1 MKRFRIETL
10 SATTLYLL
18 QEATL
23 ILLFS
28 YFILAGGT
36 INGLLRF
43 RLRVTSHLLLFIIF
57 ALWLGYRFRR
67 QQRLT
72 RSPLDLP
79 IILFLSTQLV
89 TTILSTDPR
98 RSLSYLGLMAIY
110 TLSFYLLS
118 DLLVNGWPAELLVKC
133 LLITGAIVIGFGL
146 ADIVGWY
153 ASWWVLGGTA
163 HPLPPTQLR
172 IYSILGDANMMASFL
187 NLLIPLALVRMGS
200 TKARFSRLL
209 LALWLLGALIV
220 QFFTSSRGGWLG
232 IATAVAA
239 SVGLLIIAS
248 EGQDKIKT
256 WWRILKTRP
265 WLLLLARL
273 GIAVLVAG
281 GTWLGFRQLQ
291 HPSHGPILIARRDF
305 WLSAWHAFL
314 SSPLWG
320 TGPFTYGTQ
329 FTKYMPTPPRR
340 PYPHAHSYLVT
351 AAAETGLIGLAASG
365 WMALAIVVAFKRAWQ
380 SAGREHRLLMAGCSA
395 SLLGFSVHS
404 LVDNH
409 VGVPAIALAL
419 IATLALALN
428 DQQIPFLCHA
438 EPFDYTQ
445 DKLREASRLPKNET
459 LRFAQGDKREQV
471 AGMRVRMLLVP
482 GLLLA
487 VGLLWSDLAY
497 WPFIQGVQL
506 ANQEQ
511 WAQAAPLIDK
521 AARLDPYLAFY
532 QLQSGYVHGRLAAE
546 DRTHLEQAI
555 EQYERGIALEPDY
568 SLNHA
573 NLASLYWQAG
583 REEEALQQ
591 MQAAIHLAP
600 GESLYHLNLGYYYEQ
615 LGSDEDAT
623 REYQLFLSK
632 KPSLAEGSYWRQTSL
647 RQQAVEQWK
656 EANPTPTIPSPPR
669 SYGDYTRLGWQEL
682 GQKQPEKALAAF
694 QMALSLDDTRI
705 EAYHGLGAAYMAL
718 GDYEQARYY
727 LQAALNILTFS
738 MSGKM
743 GPLLTRGRL
752 AYLQGELDEAITSYE
767 LALGMV
773 EEYTIYGWGTLG
785 WSPYGHFLFQ
795 RESTAPDLLPQL
807 VRADITDRLAERY
820 LELGGW
826 YEEIGDQD
834 KAIETYRRVLAAVPD
849 FMAAARRLEELQ

>member
-10 SATTLYLL
+10 SPTTLYLL
-18 QEATL
+18 QEAAL

-43 RLRVTSHLLLFIIF
+43 RLRLISHLLLLTVF
-57 ALWLGYRFRR
+57 ALWLGYRLRR
-67 QQRLT
+67 RQRLT
-72 RSPLDLP
+72 RSALNLP
-79 IILFLSTQLV
+79 IVIFLLVQLG
-89 TTILSTDPR
+89 TAILSTDPR
-98 RSLSYLGLMAIY
+98 RSLGYLGLMAIY
-110 TLSFYLLS
+110 ALSFYFLS

-133 LLITGAIVIGFGL
+133 LLIVGAIVIGFGL
-146 ADIVGWY
+146 ADIAGWY
-153 ASWWVLGGTA
+153 IGWWALGGAA

-172 IYSILGDANMMASFL
+172 IYSILGDANMAASFL
-187 NLLIPLALVRMGS
+187 NLLIPLALVRIGS
-200 TKARFSRLL
+200 IKGRFPRLL
-209 LALWLLGALIV
+209 LVLWLLGALTV

-232 IATAVAA
+232 TAVAA
-239 SVGLLIIAS
+239 ASSVGLLVIAS
-248 EGQDKIKT
+248 GEPDRVKT
-256 WWRILKTRP
+256 WWRILETKP
-265 WLLLLARL
+265 WLLILMGL
-273 GIAVLVAG
+273 GIIALAAG
-281 GTWLGFRQLQ
+281 GAWLGLKQLQ
-291 HPSHGPILIARRDF
+291 HPSHGRILIARRDF
-305 WLSAWHAFL
+305 WLSAWYAFL

-329 FTKYMPTPPRR
+329 FMKYMPTPPRR

-351 AAAETGLIGLAASG
+351 TAAETGLIGLAASG
-365 WMALAIVVAFKRAWQ
+365 WMALAIVVAFKRTWQ
-380 SAGREHRLLMAGCSA
+380 SAGREHRLLMAGCGA
-395 SLLGFSVHS
+395 SLLGFGVHS

-428 DQQIPFLCHA
+428 DQL
-438 EPFDYTQ
+438 
-445 DKLREASRLPKNET
+445 
-459 LRFAQGDKREQV
+459 AQGSETKDQ
-471 AGMRVRMLLVP
+471 GPGIRVRMLLVP

-487 VGLLWSDLAY
+487 AGLFGSDLAY

-506 ANQEQ
+506 ANQGQ

-521 AARLDPYLAFY
+521 AVGLEPYFAFY
-532 QLQSGYVHGRLAAE
+532 QLQSGYVHGRLATE
-546 DRTHLEQAI
+546 DRTHLRQAI
-555 EQYERGIALEPDY
+555 EQYERGVALELYY

-591 MQAAIHLAP
+591 MKAAINLAP

-615 LGSDEDAT
+615 LGSKEDAAH
-623 REYQLFLSK
+623 EYQLFLTK
-632 KPSLAEGSYWRQTSL
+632 KPSLAEGSYWRQTPL

-656 EANPTPTIPSPPR
+656 EANPTPTTPSPPR
-669 SYGDYTRLGWQEL
+669 SYRDYTRLGWQEL

-694 QMALSLDDTRI
+694 QMALSLNEAQI

-718 GDYEQARYY
+718 GEYEQAEYY

-738 MSGKM
+738 IGEKM
-743 GPLLTRGRL
+743 GPLLTWGRL
-752 AYLQGELDEAITSYE
+752 AHLQGELDEAIISYE

-785 WSPYGHFLFQ
+785 WSPYGNFLFQ

-807 VRADITDRLAERY
+807 LRADITDHLAERY

-834 KAIETYRRVLAAVPD
+834 KAMETYRRVLAAVPD
-849 FMAAARRLEELQ
+849 FMAAAQRLEELQ

>member
-1 MKRFRIETL
+1 MKRFQIETL
-10 SATTLYLL
+10 GPTTLYLL
-18 QEATL
+18 QEAAL

-43 RLRVTSHLLLFIIF
+43 RLRVISHLLLFIIF
-57 ALWLGYRFRR
+57 ALWLGYRFRH
-67 QQRLT
+67 QQRLI

-79 IILFLSTQLV
+79 IILFLSAQLV

-110 TLSFYLLS
+110 AFSFYLLS
-118 DLLVNGWPAELLVKC
+118 DLLVNGWPGELLVKC
-133 LLITGAIVIGFGL
+133 LLIVGAIVIGFGL

-153 ASWWVLGGTA
+153 ASWWTLGGTA

-187 NLLIPLALVRMGS
+187 NLLIPLALVRIGS

-232 IATAVAA
+232 TATAVAA
-239 SVGLLIIAS
+239 SISLLIIAS

-256 WWRILKTRP
+256 WWRVLKTRP

-273 GIAVLVAG
+273 GIAVVAAG

-291 HPSHGPILIARRDF
+291 HPSHGPTLIARRDF
-305 WLSAWHAFL
+305 WLSAWYAFL

-329 FTKYMPTPPRR
+329 FMKYTPIPPWR
-340 PYPHAHSYLVT
+340 PYPHAHSYLLTV
-351 AAAETGLIGLAASG
+351 AAETGLIGLAASG

-380 SAGREHRLLMAGCSA
+380 SAGREHRMLMAGCGA

-419 IATLALALN
+419 IAALALALN
-428 DQQIPFLCHA
+428 DP
-438 EPFDYTQ
+438 
-445 DKLREASRLPKNET
+445 
-459 LRFAQGDKREQV
+459 REQV
-471 AGMRVRMLLVP
+471 AGIRVRMLLVP
-482 GLLLA
+482 GLLLSA
-487 VGLLWSDLAY
+487 GLFWSDLAY

-506 ANQEQ
+506 ANQGQ

-521 AARLDPYLAFY
+521 AASLDPYLAFY
-532 QLQSGYVHGRLAAE
+532 PLQSGYMHGRLAAE
-546 DRTHLEQAI
+546 DTTHLEQAI
-555 EQYERGIALEPDY
+555 ERYERGIALEPCY

-591 MQAAIHLAP
+591 MKTAVNLAP

-615 LGSDEDAT
+615 LGFNEDAT
-623 REYQLFLSK
+623 REYQLFLTK

-694 QMALSLDDTRI
+694 QMALSLNDAQI
-705 EAYHGLGAAYMAL
+705 EAYHGLGATYMAL
-718 GDYEQARYY
+718 GEHEQAEYY
-727 LQAALNILTFS
+727 LQAALNILTFN
-738 MSGKM
+738 MGDKM
-743 GPLLTRGRL
+743 GPLLTWGRL

-785 WSPYGHFLFQ
+785 WSPYGNFLFQ
-795 RESTAPDLLPQL
+795 RESIAPDLLPQL

-834 KAIETYRRVLAAVPD
+834 KAIETYRRALAAVPD